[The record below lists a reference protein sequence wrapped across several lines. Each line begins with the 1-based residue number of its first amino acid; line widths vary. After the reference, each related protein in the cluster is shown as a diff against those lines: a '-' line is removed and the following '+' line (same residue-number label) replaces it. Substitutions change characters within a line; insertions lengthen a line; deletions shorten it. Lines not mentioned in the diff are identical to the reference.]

1 MRGGGFTRCQS
12 LFPAVPKYS
21 RILSFFNQGVIMPV
35 VIVKMRKGWS
45 VDQKRT
51 IVQEFTDTLVRTLKV
66 EPDLVT
72 IMIDEHELENIGKA
86 GRLRSDMQ

>member
-1 MRGGGFTRCQS
+1 
-12 LFPAVPKYS
+12 
-21 RILSFFNQGVIMPV
+21 MPV

-45 VDQKRT
+45 VDQKRK

-66 EPDLVT
+66 EPELVT
-72 IMIDEHELENIGKA
+72 IMINEHEPENIGKA

>member
-1 MRGGGFTRCQS
+1 
-12 LFPAVPKYS
+12 
-21 RILSFFNQGVIMPV
+21 MPV

-45 VDQKRT
+45 VDQKRK

-66 EPDLVT
+66 GPELVT
-72 IMIDEHELENIGKA
+72 ILIDELEPENIGKA